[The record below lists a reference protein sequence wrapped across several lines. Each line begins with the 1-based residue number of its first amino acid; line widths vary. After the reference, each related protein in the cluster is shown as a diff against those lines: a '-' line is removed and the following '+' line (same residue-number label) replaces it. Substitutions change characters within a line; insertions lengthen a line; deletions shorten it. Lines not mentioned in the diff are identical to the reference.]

1 MERPVEPAAR
11 RDRRSARRLT
21 RSLRIVP
28 ALALACCALLGGRA
42 SAAWQP
48 PDLRPTKT
56 PPASVLT
63 AYRSAAGVPD
73 ARYAQRRERWTY
85 VNGTRR
91 LAVRVAVRDDD
102 FRATI
107 PVGDAQYAGGRS
119 EGVRWRADAN
129 GIAHASLSDD
139 QGDAIDRLPQS
150 VFPFALADCA
160 LAGKSTRFGPAWVLV
175 DRAPRDK
182 PHWLYVDEASGAV
195 THEITREGARTI
207 VTSFD
212 RFEPLGTMRRPR
224 HWRVSDG
231 DAADDLDVT
240 VDAIEPQALAELD
253 VAIPQTRRTFAF
265 ASPPPSGAAQLPAQ
279 FRGRTIFVEVDVD
292 GRRGWFVLD
301 TGTASIMLDRHLAQR
316 RGWETVLEHA
326 TVPRM
331 SAGPLAMTG
340 VSVFSL
346 PLEVGYQLDGILGYD
361 FFFGHVVHVDYE
373 HERVEVL
380 TPAAAQR
387 VFADPK
393 NAVIP
398 AYVDEG
404 APLVSAAFGAAAG
417 ERFLL
422 DSGSPHLYVLAPFA
436 RAHPEIASWA
446 RSTFGGDR
454 EFEEADYLEG
464 AIRVGART
472 VPSFTLGPQR
482 FTALRVGVQEP
493 DDHPDAL
500 DIDLDGIVGT
510 DQMKYFD
517 WWFDYDGG
525 RIAVRRNGLR

>member
-1 MERPVEPAAR
+1 M
-11 RDRRSARRLT
+11 

-28 ALALACCALLGGRA
+28 ALALVLACCVLLGARA

-48 PDLRPTKT
+48 SDLRPTKASL
-56 PPASVLT
+56 ASVLA
-63 AYRSAAGVPD
+63 AYRSAAGAPD
-73 ARYAQRRERWTY
+73 ARYAERRERWTY
-85 VNGTRR
+85 ANGTRR
-91 LAVRVAVRDDD
+91 LAVRVAVRGDD

-107 PVGDAQYAGGRS
+107 PVGAAQYAGGRS

-139 QGDAIDRLPQS
+139 QGDAMDRLPQS

-160 LAGKSTRFGPAWVLV
+160 LAGESTRFGPAWVLV

-182 PHWLYVDEASGAV
+182 PHWLYVDEASGAI
-195 THEITREGARTI
+195 THEITREGARII

-212 RFEPLGTMRRPR
+212 RFEPLGTMRRAA
-224 HWRVSDG
+224 HWHVSNG

-240 VDAIEPQALAELD
+240 VDAVEPQPLAELD

-265 ASPPPSGAAQLPAQ
+265 ASPPPSGAAQLPAR
-279 FRGRTIFVEVDVD
+279 FRGRTVFVDVDVD

-301 TGTASIMLDRHLAQR
+301 TGTASIMLDRRIAQR

-331 SAGPLAMTG
+331 TAGPLAITD

-346 PLEVGYQLDGILGYD
+346 PLEIGYRLDGILGYD
-361 FFFGHVVHVDYE
+361 FFFGHVVHIDYA

-380 TPAAAQR
+380 TPAAAER

-393 NAVIP
+393 NSVIP
-398 AYVDEG
+398 AYFDEG
-404 APLVSAAFGAAAG
+404 APLVSAAFGSAVG

-422 DSGSPHLYVLAPFA
+422 DTGSPHLYVLAPFA
-436 RAHPEIASWA
+436 HAHPEVGSWP
-446 RSTFGGDR
+446 RSTFGGGR
-454 EFEEADYLEG
+454 AFEEAEYLEG
-464 AIRVGART
+464 AIRVGARSA
-472 VPSFTLGPQR
+472 PAFALGPQR
-482 FTALRVGVQEP
+482 FMGLRVGVQEP
-493 DDHPDAL
+493 EDRPNAL
-500 DIDLDGIVGT
+500 DIELDGIVGT
-510 DQMKYFD
+510 DEMQFFD